1 MCIYT
6 PAYKPRQQEVQH
18 DAEEEKR
25 KMRGNSL
32 TANARN
38 SASECFENVCFL
50 HSVRACS
57 TLSSRPLEESP
68 ALQRMT
74 KHSGNRALHVAVR
87 TWTDYTNNITSL
99 ISSDGKH
106 LRLGGNSGYAGHSA
120 SSKWNSYLS
129 ISLHH
134 QSRCRRCNVP
144 YL

>member
-1 MCIYT
+1 MFFLVGCGWRGGVLAREIKLLAKQFQCAFILQHTSLDSRKY
-6 PAYKPRQQEVQH
+6 QH

-50 HSVRACS
+50 HGVRACS
-57 TLSSRPLEESP
+57 ILSSRPLEESP

-87 TWTDYTNNITSL
+87 
-99 ISSDGKH
+99 
-106 LRLGGNSGYAGHSA
+106 A
-120 SSKWNSYLS
+120 
-129 ISLHH
+129 
-134 QSRCRRCNVP
+134 
-144 YL
+144 